1 MCIHNLMLSYKT
13 GVGRHD
19 DDDSDGEDGDND
31 DDIENNDNETCLSDR
46 RGSST
51 VHETRIAGT
60 GGAATSSSHIHK
72 NSFIFSHHSLFF
84 VCKIRFFTSKHILK
98 EPKTA
103 TFSHGKF
110 SLGSFY
116 PMPLASQS

>member
-72 NSFIFSHHSLFF
+72 NSFIFSHHSLFL
-84 VCKIRFFTSKHILK
+84 S
-98 EPKTA
+98 
-103 TFSHGKF
+103 TFSSEKKIFLSFCIFFLTITHDATDLQYS
-110 SLGSFY
+110 SLI
-116 PMPLASQS
+116 